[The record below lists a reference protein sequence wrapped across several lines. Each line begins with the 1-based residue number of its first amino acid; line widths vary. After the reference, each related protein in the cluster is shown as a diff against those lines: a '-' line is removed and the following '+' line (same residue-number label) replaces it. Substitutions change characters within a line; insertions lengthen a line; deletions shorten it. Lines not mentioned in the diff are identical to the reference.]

1 MSPDDIPSPALCRS
15 FTNINHAGLAH
26 LYTVFLPFRFSQ
38 RGPDYFR
45 ATVNAF
51 LSAYFTNPLVAR
63 PLAELTAPLLQDWH
77 AASARATRAFVYMLK
92 MDAYTRRAAVA
103 RGAEVLRPMDEV
115 VRALLT
121 RRRGGERVGKE
132 EWLEDIGYWLGREEA
147 GRHFHEMVEGGGR
160 VNELDDMV
168 SSFGKTYGPQLVEQE
183 VLEFGFGRESLQDS
197 KVRGVVEGSRAWE
210 AGLRDGQSILWYSR
224 PEACEVHYERRFK
237 LVVERDGDKVDVEYW
252 PRSREKVRCWQV
264 LERPQA
270 GGEDGNS

>member
-1 MSPDDIPSPALCRS
+1 MA
-15 FTNINHAGLAH
+15 NINHTGLAH

-45 ATVNAF
+45 ATANAF

-63 PLAELTAPLLQDWH
+63 PLSELTTSSSHPDEDPSPPPSLLQDWH

-115 VRALLT
+115 VRALLA
-121 RRRGGERVGKE
+121 RRRQGERVGKE
-132 EWLEDIGYWLGREEA
+132 EWLEGLGYWLGREEA
-147 GRHFHEMVEGGGR
+147 GRHFLEMVEGGGR

-168 SSFGKTYGPQLVEQE
+168 SSFGKTYGPRLVEQE
-183 VLEFGFGRESLQDS
+183 ALDFGFRRDSLRDGEI
-197 KVRGVVEGSRAWE
+197 RGVVEGSRAWE
-210 AGLRDGQSILWYSR
+210 AGLRDGQSILRYSR
-224 PEACEVHYERRFK
+224 PEACEMHYERKFS
-237 LVVERDGDKVDVEYW
+237 LVVEGDGDRFDVEYW

-264 LERPQA
+264 LERPQV